1 MECGHGGGFGR
12 GEGAGVDAAQE
23 HDGHRQRQG
32 TTEQD
37 AGPFRQRYLFFTR
50 HVAFGGDDVHHP
62 HHQERHQETRHHTT
76 EEQGPHRRTR
86 NQGIDDHR
94 DRRRNDGPERGTGH
108 HHSTGKTARVF
119 RLLQHLANSDQAWAS
134 GVGNGAA
141 THAREDH
148 TDQNVHLGQ
157 ATAHAAHQH
166 AAEVKNAVTDRACIH
181 DVGGKHKQRHGQQH
195 IAVVQAVAD
204 LLHRQAQVL
213 ALHQQV
219 TNPCG
224 QHRKPDGHP
233 HQHARHQNAGK
244 NKKCKSHRRNSV
256 SRPLPR
262 MASHTFQ
269 ALRSTSEM
277 SKRTK
282 GRKIQLN
289 GTSSTGEASRPI
301 NFT

>member
-1 MECGHGGGFGR
+1 MTMNVSLLTLVGVLVGGMLLRMPIGFSMIASGI
-12 GEGAGVDAAQE
+12 AYLLVS
-23 HDGHRQRQG
+23 RQDMG
-32 TTEQD
+32 LVTEQ
-37 AGPFRQRYLFFTR
+37 
-50 HVAFGGDDVHHP
+50 
-62 HHQERHQETRHHTT
+62 
-76 EEQGPHRRTR
+76 
-86 NQGIDDHR
+86 I
-94 DRRRNDGPERGTGH
+94 
-108 HHSTGKTARVF
+108 
-119 RLLQHLANSDQAWAS
+119 
-134 GVGNGAA
+134 GNGTA

-157 ATAHAAHQH
+157 ATAHATHQH
-166 AAEVKNAVTDRACIH
+166 PAEVKNAVTDRACIH
-181 DVGGKHKQRHGQQH
+181 DVGGKHKKRHRQQH
-195 IAVVQAVAD
+195 VAVVEAVAD
-204 LLHRQAQVL
+204 LLHRQTQIL

-244 NKKCKSHRRNSV
+244 NKKCKSHRRSSV

-289 GTSSTGEASRPI
+289 GTSSTGEPSRPM